1 MVFGR
6 GACGGADAGSDRSWF
21 GGTHEHAVHTG
32 GNWQWRA
39 TSDQITVKLAKRLY
53 NYMEMYGRLWVDE
66 DADRKEQ

>member
-1 MVFGR
+1 MNTPSTR
-6 GACGGADAGSDRSWF
+6 
-21 GGTHEHAVHTG
+21 G

-53 NYMEMYGRLWVDE
+53 NYMEMYGRLWVGE

>member
-1 MVFGR
+1 MADWLEAPAEARLNTPGR
-6 GACGGADAGSDRSWF
+6 AQ
-21 GGTHEHAVHTG
+21 

-53 NYMEMYGRLWVDE
+53 NYMEMYGRLWVGE